1 MSGIATTFILIVA
14 ALGLFIWGRVP
25 AVIVAI
31 GMSLALF
38 FTGILPANQALAGFG
53 DLTVILIASLFVV
66 TTGLE
71 ASGVTTWAGQLV
83 IKHAGEDRNKLL
95 VLIMLLAALFCATMS
110 VNGTVAALLPLCVVV
125 SVRLNIPTS
134 QLLLPMCFAT
144 HGSAMLTLIGAPLNV
159 IASNA
164 TVEAGLGPIGFF
176 EFAIAGVP
184 MFAGTIAIIL
194 LTRKWLLPHKS
205 GGSLPPDLSQHART
219 LVEQYR
225 LEDGLLRLRV
235 RASSP
240 YVGASRDA
248 IVFKGY
254 GELTL
259 VAIEDGA
266 TGKPMARSA
275 IADGD
280 ILLVRGDAQGAARLA
295 TDMHLAFRGEGNES
309 TGKLADTLFNRGSG
323 LAEVV
328 IPPRSKLV
336 GETVFPGMAALD
348 GNLIVLA
355 VQRGGEDLGSRPT
368 ILAVGDHLL
377 LQGTWQALDKQ
388 LGDPQVLVV
397 DSPEVVR
404 RQAVPLGLGA
414 KEAIAVLVLLVILL
428 ATGWVPGA
436 IAALVCA
443 VLMVLLGVVTI
454 PQAYKGI
461 DWNTCFLIGG
471 MIPLGAAMTKTGA
484 AQLIADTLIS
494 ALGGAGPRAL
504 LTGLF
509 VAALLLGCVISNTAT
524 ALLFFPIAIA
534 TAHEMGLSPLP
545 FVIGLAIASHAALLT
560 PVATPVNLMVM
571 GPGAYRFIDYTKF
584 GLPIACWWLLVALFI
599 VPLYWHF

>member
-1 MSGIATTFILIVA
+1 MMDGIAITFVLIVV

-66 TTGLE
+66 TAGLE

-83 IKHAGEDRNKLL
+83 IKQAGGSRTRLL
-95 VLIMLLAALFCATMS
+95 VLVMLLAALFCATIS
-110 VNGTVAALLPLCVVV
+110 VNGTVAALLPLCVVLA
-125 SVRLNIPTS
+125 VRLNMPTS

-144 HGSAMLTLIGAPLNV
+144 HGASMLTLIGAPLNV

-184 MFAGTIAIIL
+184 MFLGTVAIIL
-194 LTRKWLLPHKS
+194 LTAKWLLPHKS
-205 GGSLPPDLSQHART
+205 GGSLPPDLSQHAQT
-219 LVEQYR
+219 LVEQYQ
-225 LEDGLLRLRV
+225 LEDGLHRLRV
-235 RASSP
+235 RSTSP
-240 YVGASRDA
+240 YVGALRDVVA
-248 IVFKGY
+248 LKDYPG
-254 GELTL
+254 LSL
-259 VAIEDGA
+259 VAMEDGES
-266 TGKPMARSA
+266 GKPLARPNL
-275 IADGD
+275 ADGD
-280 ILLVRGDAQGAARLA
+280 ILLLRGDAQAAGQLA
-295 TDMHLAFRGEGNES
+295 TDKHLAFRLDDDGG
-309 TGKLADTLFNRGSG
+309 GLANTLFNRGSG

-328 IPPRSKLV
+328 IPSRSKLV
-336 GETVFPGMAALD
+336 GEMVFPGMVALD
-348 GNLIVLA
+348 GDLVVLA
-355 VQRGGEDLGSRPT
+355 VQRGGEDLGAGPAT
-368 ILAVGDHLL
+368 LAVGDHLL
-377 LQGTWQALDKQ
+377 LQGTWRALDKQ
-388 LGDPQVLVV
+388 LADPQVLVV
-397 DSPEVVR
+397 DSPDVVR

-414 KEAIAVLVLLVILL
+414 KEAIAVLLLLVVLL

-443 VLMVLLGVVTI
+443 VLMVVLGVVTV

-484 AQLIADTLIS
+484 ADLIANTLIG
-494 ALGGAGPRAL
+494 ALGNAGPRAL
-504 LTGLF
+504 LAGLF
-509 VAALLLGCVISNTAT
+509 VAALALGCVISNTAT

-534 TAHEMGLSPLP
+534 TAKEVGLSPLP
-545 FVIGLAIASHAALLT
+545 FVLGLAIACHAALLT

-571 GPGAYRFIDYTKF
+571 GPGGYKFLDYTKF
-584 GLPIACWWLLVALFI
+584 GFLIACWWLVVALFI
-599 VPLYWHF
+599 VPLYWPF